1 MSVDFMNPAAFL
13 LLLLIPLVY
22 AFRKIRIFSKI
33 TLPLTFSD
41 WDGWTFSWNEPLRK
55 FAVVFSEV
63 LAVLGFV
70 LAVIAFAEPVVHHPE
85 KVYTSRGTDIMFV
98 LDTSPS
104 MAARDINGMTRL
116 EAAVSAINKI
126 IDANSGASYGLIV
139 MGSEAASIIP
149 LTNDIKTFKNRLS
162 AVEIGQMGDGT
173 AIGTGLS
180 SAVYHIKST
189 NAKRK
194 CIVILTD
201 GENNAGEIHP
211 ETAGALAKK
220 NGITLYTVGI
230 GTNGTVPIEYVNP
243 RTGKLYSGYLDS
255 NFDSAPLEKIA
266 FAAGGRYYSVE
277 SLSAMNMAL
286 SSIVKKQDVV
296 QSYYVKTVDD
306 FYYDKLIFIS
316 LVCFAAAWFVKRL
329 YLKEFI

>member
-1 MSVDFMNPAAFL
+1 MSVDFMNPAVFL
-13 LLLLIPLVY
+13 FLLLIPLVY
-22 AFRKIRIFSKI
+22 TFRKIKIFSRI

-41 WDGWTFSWNEPLRK
+41 WNGWVFTWDDKLRK
-55 FAVVFSEV
+55 AAALFSEV
-63 LAVLGFV
+63 LTVVGFLFV
-70 LAVIAFAEPVVHHPE
+70 VTAYSEPVVHHQE
-85 KVYTSRGTDIMFV
+85 KVFTSRGTDVLFV

-104 MAARDINGMTRL
+104 MAARDINGITRL
-116 EAAVSAINKI
+116 EAAVSTINKLVES
-126 IDANSGASYGLIV
+126 NPGASYGLVV
-139 MGSEAASIIP
+139 MGSEAASVVP
-149 LTNDIKTFKNRLS
+149 LTNDIAAFKTRL
-162 AVEIGQMGDGT
+162 AKVQIGSMGDGT

-189 NAKRK
+189 KAKRK

-230 GTNGTVPIEYVNP
+230 GTKGTVPIEYVNP
-243 RTGKLYSGYLDS
+243 NGKIYSGYLDS
-255 NFDSAPLEKIA
+255 NFDPTQLENIA
-266 FAAGGRYYSVE
+266 LAAGGRYYSVE

-286 SSIVKKQDVV
+286 SSIIKKQDVI
-296 QSYYVKTVDD
+296 QSYYIKTVDD
-306 FYYDKLIFIS
+306 FYYDKMIIVS
-316 LVCFAAAWFVKRL
+316 LCCFALAWVIKRL